1 MSADVITSS
10 RNIARAVL
18 SWPFDPVALSAQT
31 SREAVVHAIEGFRA
45 AMIPMCKR
53 TKAENAEDQKSLA
66 KIIRSIGLR
75 IRPDFSED
83 QARMWIAAM
92 VEALDEQPARIAML
106 AAKDAQRHPMQF
118 PGEVLKII
126 LEKAES
132 HHATYRRAI
141 SNLEKL
147 LKTIDH
153 PPMIEASPEAK
164 AEAQRISDD
173 ELQDMAQPLKQLGL
187 GAGFLVEETDGRI
200 RWASDDEQEAHKRR
214 LEAERRHTRARD
226 SGKD

>member
-1 MSADVITSS
+1 MSADVVTSS

-18 SWPFDPVALSAQT
+18 SWPFDPVALAAST
-31 SREAVVHAIEGFRA
+31 SREAVVHAIEGYRA
-45 AMIPMCKR
+45 AMVPMCKR
-53 TKAENAEDQKSLA
+53 TKAENAEDQKTLA

-106 AAKDAQRHPMQF
+106 AAKDAQRHPIQF

-126 LEKAES
+126 LEKAEP

-141 SNLEKL
+141 ANLEKL

-153 PPMIEASPEAK
+153 PPLIEASPEAK

-173 ELQDMAQPLKQLGL
+173 ELQDMAQPLKQLGI

-200 RWASDDEQEAHKRR
+200 RWATEAEQEAHAARAKD
-214 LEAERRHTRARD
+214 ERRVARARD
-226 SGKD
+226 D

>member
-1 MSADVITSS
+1 MSADVISSS

-31 SREAVVHAIEGFRA
+31 SREAVVHAIDGYRTA
-45 AMIPMCKR
+45 LIPMCKL
-53 TKAENAEDQKSLA
+53 TKAERQADQQSLA

-92 VEALDEQPARIAML
+92 VEALEDQPARIAML
-106 AAKDAQRHPMQF
+106 AAKDAQRHPIQF

-126 LEKAES
+126 LEKAEP
-132 HHATYRRAI
+132 HLLTYRRAI

-164 AEAQRISDD
+164 AAAAQISDD
-173 ELQDMAQPLKQLGL
+173 ELQLMAQPLRQLGL
-187 GAGFLVEETDGRI
+187 NAGFLVEADDGRI
-200 RWASDDEQEAHKRR
+200 RWATDDEQERHQQR
-214 LEAERRHTRARD
+214 LDDERKVVRAR
-226 SGKD
+226 KD